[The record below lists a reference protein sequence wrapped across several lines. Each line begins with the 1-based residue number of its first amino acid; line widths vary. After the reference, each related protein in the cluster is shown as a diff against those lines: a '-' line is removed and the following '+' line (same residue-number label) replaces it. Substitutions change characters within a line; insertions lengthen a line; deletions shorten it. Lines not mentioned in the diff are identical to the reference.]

1 MVSAQG
7 ERDLVVLRVLG
18 HRRGSNYYGDQGEE
32 KGVFLEKGYFDKTCV
47 RDRCPRFSPPLTQS

>member
-1 MVSAQG
+1 MVM
-7 ERDLVVLRVLG
+7 RVLG
-18 HRRGSNYYGDQGEE
+18 HCRGSNYYGDQGEE